1 MPYRVV
7 FWGTRGSIPTPGP
20 STTRYG
26 GNTPCVALRSDDG
39 KIVILDAGTGVRP
52 LGFDLDTN
60 GQRPLSVDL
69 LVSHTHWDH
78 IQGLPFFAPFFDR
91 GNIIRIWGAKQA
103 GRDLEAILR
112 DQMNP
117 VVFPV
122 PLDTLAAELTVAHV
136 EAEEFQVDGFAV
148 RSMRL
153 RHPGNTLAFRL
164 TPQRGGR
171 TFGYA
176 TDNELGPGGDYDVSS
191 TWRSEFVEFLGGV
204 DVLVHDAMFS
214 PEEARR
220 HAGWGHSSNIEAVQL
235 AADAGVSQLVLFHH
249 SPEHDDPTVDAMLE
263 QARGAAHDLGCG
275 IEVVAAHEGMELIL

>member
-52 LGFDLDTN
+52 LGLDLHTN
-60 GQRPLSVDL
+60 GQGPLSVDL

-78 IQGLPFFAPFFDR
+78 IQGLPFFAPFFGG
-91 GNIIRIWGAKQA
+91 GNTIRIWGAKQA
-103 GRDLEAILR
+103 DRNLEAILR
-112 DQMNP
+112 EQMNP

-122 PLDTLAAELTVAHV
+122 PLDTLAAKLTVAHV
-136 EAEEFQVDGFAV
+136 GAEEFQVGGFTV
-148 RSMRL
+148 RSKRL

-164 TPQRGGR
+164 TPLSGGR
-171 TFGYA
+171 AFGYA
-176 TDNELGPGGDYDVSS
+176 TDNELGPGGNYEVSS
-191 TWRSEFVEFLGGV
+191 TWRSEFVDFLGGV
-204 DVLVHDAMFS
+204 DVLVHDAMFQ
-214 PEEARR
+214 PEEALRF
-220 HAGWGHSSNIEAVQL
+220 AGWGHSSNIEAVQL
-235 AADAGVSQLVLFHH
+235 AADAGVRQLVLFHH
-249 SPEHDDPTVDAMLE
+249 SPEHADQTVDAMLE

-275 IEVVAAHEGMELIL
+275 IEVTAAHEGMELTL